1 MPRFESVYV
10 EKPWGVEQTIAK
22 NKHYSAR
29 ILRINMGHRISK
41 HYHIVKDET
50 IYVMRGR
57 LMLETVEDGIDDTRI
72 LKSGAVFR
80 IKPNTIHRFCA
91 YCNCDVKILEIS
103 GAKVDDEIRIE
114 DDYEREVTTKQNY

>member
-1 MPRFESVYV
+1 MPTFEPAYV

-50 IYVMRGR
+50 IYILRGR
-57 LMLETVEDGIDDTRI
+57 VMLETVEDGEQDVRI
-72 LKSGAVFR
+72 LKPGDVFR
-80 IKPNTIHRFCA
+80 IKPSTVHRFCA
-91 YCNCDVKILEIS
+91 HCNCDVKLLEIS
-103 GAKVDDEIRIE
+103 GAKVDDEIRLE
-114 DDYEREVTTKQNY
+114 DDYDREVMIAKT

>member
-1 MPRFESVYV
+1 MPIFESIYV

-29 ILRINMGHRISK
+29 VLRIKEGHRISK
-41 HYHIVKDET
+41 HYHMVKDET
-50 IYVMRGR
+50 ILIMRGR
-57 LMLETVEDGIDDTRI
+57 LMLETIEDGIDYTRI
-72 LKSGAVFR
+72 LKSGDVFR

-91 YCNCDVKILEIS
+91 HCNCDVKILEIS

-114 DDYEREVTTKQNY
+114 DDYEREVVTKQNY